1 MTLILVIGFYLV
13 EKNISSII
21 SSNISNN
28 NFDISLNEINLNF
41 NGEISI
47 QDFLVYN
54 KQKDT
59 ILYAKS
65 FSASPSE
72 LISYFNNEKST
83 LKSLRFTGGFLNTYN
98 FNSSDLSI
106 NQNGFA
112 INQNLNAFDIQ
123 NIEVFDFNIF
133 IKKESK
139 KYTISN
145 NEIQIENFF
154 SDKRLTQFSI
164 TNMESKINEREISL
178 KTDITIIEN
187 KIKFEF
193 ENLIIGKSVFNGN
206 IDLINIDNINN
217 FKYVGYLKNSFLN
230 SIDLN
235 TTNANL
241 DLEVKSL
248 FSGDINELTLKDL
261 IVKSS
266 ENELEADLFF
276 YISENINNSNI
287 KLDLKN
293 FNSSTT
299 FLNSIYPD
307 LFGTI
312 IPSAFKNIGKLKI
325 KGVLN
330 KNGDFILSNADIH
343 TEFGVLDYDIKLSNL
358 KNIND
363 AKYEGSFNGN
373 NFDLAQIINL
383 PFELQSD
390 FKFNINGQG
399 FDEENLKSSV
409 VGQMNNLFI
418 NRYSYQKVFINGDV
432 SDKLFTGSLIITD
445 DNLDLNFD
453 GLINYSND
461 LVEYDF
467 NTYIKKANLNKIN
480 FSNVKD
486 QSISGN
492 IKTKLIGETFESMI
506 GDIAFNDFVL
516 NSYDGEYKFENLT
529 IQSRIN
535 NSKRFYNINSEDA
548 ISGILI
554 GDFNFLVV
562 PSLIKNSILSK
573 YDNYEISKNY
583 GDFNID
589 FNLNLKPK
597 FANIISQDFK
607 IHKNTFLSGEFDLD
621 NYQLQIQTPSFQFS
635 KIRIDDFKL
644 NISNNT
650 GNINIKSI
658 ESDYFNGNNIEILL
672 SKIND
677 YTDVE
682 INFTQSN
689 DNIGSF
695 QFEHTI
701 DKNQRS
707 EFLMKDLK
715 FAYNGTYWQLKR
727 ELKNK
732 NRNLLVVGDKYRE
745 LKSTN
750 IFSSNQSVEFNYFD
764 DKNDFVFLSDFD
776 NVDFSSIIPRPKN
789 ILYEGKINGSIEL
802 KKSGGLYFGSSDVKI
817 DSFSAN
823 GSILGNAN
831 LSINNSKNLDS
842 YNLDFFIKNNN
853 QSIFELSGIF
863 KIEEDDFPLDFKLI
877 TRDFNISPFSA
888 IGENVLQNFE
898 GNFNSDISV
907 GGTFYS
913 PNFEGSIITQ
923 NSSFDVPYLGLRYGF
938 IDNPA
943 FVLFDQTI
951 LINDFILEEKKSN
964 TTGTMSGKISHNRLK
979 DWFLDFKIES
989 ENLLAVD
996 TQASENEYY
1005 YGKGFLNGSANF
1017 TGPGKDLDIEING
1030 STEKNTNI
1038 IIPIRYSD
1046 GLAQLSYLSF
1056 KENSNNS
1063 TLNLINKGLE
1073 VFLNLNINDNAQIEI
1088 IFDQKTGSK
1097 ISGFGNGQFNIVSD
1111 YSNNFTIDGE
1121 FSVESGYYF
1130 YKNFGIVERIF
1141 DLNKGANIVW
1151 NGDPYKG
1158 LIDAKA
1164 RYTVPGGANP
1174 APLIQNTS
1182 FNRKIP
1188 TYVDVGLQGELSN
1201 LETPRFEIIFPNT
1214 SGSIKSELDYY
1225 LNDYEKKQTQAI
1237 SLISQGYFINS
1248 SSSSLVSSQ
1257 TITNNLFQRAS
1268 GIIDDLLASDD
1279 DKMNL
1284 GINYEQG
1291 DKLSTSSLLNRD
1303 RIGLS
1308 LQSEISDKILING
1321 KIGVPVSGM
1330 EENVILGNVQ
1340 IDFLLNNSGS
1350 LRAKVFNK
1358 ENEYQFFGDEI
1369 GFTQGFGIF
1378 YDVEFDSFSE
1388 LLSNLKK
1395 TKKEK

>member
-1 MTLILVIGFYLV
+1 MSLLLVIGFYLA
-13 EKNISSII
+13 EKNLSKII

-28 NFDISLNEINLNF
+28 NFYISINEINLNF
-41 NGEISI
+41 NGKISI
-47 QDFLVYN
+47 DDFIIYN
-54 KQKDT
+54 KQRDT

-72 LISYFNNEKST
+72 LINYFRDEKST
-83 LKSLRFTGGFLNTYN
+83 LKSIRFDGGFLNTYN
-98 FNSSDLSI
+98 YNSPDLSL
-106 NQNGFA
+106 NQNGLIFD
-112 INQNLNAFDIQ
+112 QKLNTFDVQ
-123 NIEVFDFNIF
+123 NIEFSDFNIF
-133 IKKESK
+133 IKQGGK

-145 NEIQIENFF
+145 KEIKIENFIRDNGF
-154 SDKRLTQFSI
+154 TQFSI
-164 TNMESKINEREISL
+164 TYLKSKINEREISFQSN
-178 KTDITIIEN
+178 IIINDNEV
-187 KIKFEF
+187 KFEF
-193 ENLIIGKSVFNGN
+193 ENFTVGKSVFNGN
-206 IDLINIDNINN
+206 INLTNIYDIEN
-217 FKYVGYLKNSFLN
+217 FKYEGFLKNSFLN
-230 SIDLN
+230 SSDFS
-235 TTNANL
+235 TNNINL
-241 DLEVKSL
+241 DLELKSL
-248 FSGDINELTLKDL
+248 FNGDLNGLTLNDL
-261 IVKSS
+261 IVKSF

-276 YISENINNSNI
+276 DFSENIYNSDI
-287 KLDLKN
+287 KLDLKK
-293 FNSSTT
+293 FNSSTI
-299 FLNSIYPD
+299 FLYNLYPD
-307 LFGTI
+307 LFGRI

-325 KGVLN
+325 DGVLS
-330 KNGDFILSNADIH
+330 KNGDFILSSANIH
-343 TEFGVLDYDIKLSNL
+343 TEFGGLDYNIKLSNL
-358 KNIND
+358 KDIN
-363 AKYEGSFNGN
+363 ASKYEGNFNGN

-390 FKFNINGQG
+390 FKFNINGEG

-409 VGQMNNLFI
+409 VGQMNNLLI
-418 NRYSYQKVFINGDV
+418 NKYSYQNIFINGEV
-432 SDKLFTGSLIITD
+432 SDKLFKGSLIVSD

-467 NTYIKKANLNKIN
+467 NTLIKKANLNKIN
-480 FSNVKD
+480 VTNIKD

-492 IKTKLIGETFESMI
+492 INTKLIGETFESMI
-506 GDIAFNDFVL
+506 GDIAFNDFIL
-516 NSYDGEYKFENLT
+516 NSLDGKYIFENLT

-535 NSKRFYNINSEDA
+535 NNKRFYNINSEDA

-554 GDFNFLVV
+554 GDFNFLAI
-562 PSLIKNSILSK
+562 PSLIKNSILSN
-573 YDNYEISKNY
+573 YDNHVVSKNY
-583 GDFNID
+583 GDFNLN

-597 FANIISQDFK
+597 FVNIISQDFT
-607 IHKNTFLSGEFDLD
+607 IDQNTFLSGEFNLD
-621 NYQLQIQTPSFQFS
+621 NYQLKIQTPSFQFS
-635 KIRIDDFKL
+635 KIRIDDIKL
-644 NISNNT
+644 NISNNS
-650 GNINIKSI
+650 GKINVNSI
-658 ESDYFNGNNIEILL
+658 ESDYFNGKNIEISL
-672 SKIND
+672 SKVND

-682 INFTQSN
+682 VNFIQSDN
-689 DNIGSF
+689 NIGSF

-701 DKNQRS
+701 NDNQRS
-707 EFLMKDLK
+707 EFLFKDLK
-715 FAYNGTYWQLKR
+715 FAYNSTSWQLKR
-727 ELKNK
+727 QPKSK
-732 NRNLLVVGDKYRE
+732 SRNLLVIGDEYRE
-745 LKSTN
+745 LKPTN

-764 DKNDFVFLSDFD
+764 DKRDFVFSSDFD
-776 NVDFSSIIPRPKN
+776 NVEFSSIIPRPKN

-802 KKSGGLYFGSSDVKI
+802 KKSGGLYLGSSDVKI

-823 GSILGNAN
+823 GSILGNAK

-842 YNLDFFIKNNN
+842 YNLDFLIKNNN
-853 QSIFELSGIF
+853 QSIFDLSGIF
-863 KIEEDDFPLDFKLI
+863 RIEEDDFPLDFKLT

-888 IGENVLQNFE
+888 IGQNVLQNFK
-898 GNFNSDISV
+898 GKFNSDIYVS
-907 GGTFYS
+907 GTFYN

-938 IDNPA
+938 LDNPT

-964 TTGTMSGKISHNRLK
+964 TTGIMNGKISHNRLK

-989 ENLLAVD
+989 EKLLAMD

-1005 YGKGFLNGSANF
+1005 YGTGFLNGSANF
-1017 TGPGKDLDIEING
+1017 IGPGKDLDIEING
-1030 STEKNTNI
+1030 STEENTKI
-1038 IIPIRYSD
+1038 IIPIRYGD

-1056 KENSNNS
+1056 KENDNNS

-1073 VFLNLNINDNAQIEI
+1073 VFLNLNINDNAQIDI

-1097 ISGFGNGQFNIVSD
+1097 ISGFGNGQFKVVSD
-1111 YSNNFTIDGE
+1111 YSDNFTIDGE
-1121 FSVESGYYF
+1121 YSVESGYYF
-1130 YKNFGIVERIF
+1130 YKNFGIVERVF
-1141 DLNKGANIVW
+1141 DLNKGASIVW

-1164 RYTVPGGANP
+1164 RYSVPGGANP

-1188 TYVDVGLQGELSN
+1188 TYVDVELQGELSN
-1201 LETPRFEIIFPNT
+1201 LETPKFEIIFPNT

-1248 SSSSLVSSQ
+1248 SSSSLVSAQ

-1321 KIGVPVSGM
+1321 KIGVPVSGS

-1340 IDFLLNNSGS
+1340 IDFLLNDSGT

>member
-1 MTLILVIGFYLV
+1 MSLLLVIGFYLV
-13 EKNISSII
+13 EKNLSTII

-28 NFDISLNEINLNF
+28 SFDISLNEINLNF
-41 NGEISI
+41 NGEISVD
-47 QDFLVYN
+47 DFIVYN

-83 LKSLRFTGGFLNTYN
+83 LKSVRFSGGFLNMYN
-98 FNSSDLSI
+98 YNSSDLSI
-106 NQNGFA
+106 NQNGHV
-112 INQNLNAFDIQ
+112 IDQNLKTFDIQ

-133 IKKESK
+133 IRQAGK
-139 KYTISN
+139 KYTIVN
-145 NEIQIENFF
+145 KEIKIENLFR
-154 SDKRLTQFSI
+154 DNGNTQFSI
-164 TNMESKINEREISL
+164 THLESKINEREISV
-178 KTDITIIEN
+178 KSDITISEN
-187 KIKFEF
+187 KVNFKFENF
-193 ENLIIGKSVFNGN
+193 TIGKSIFNGN
-206 IDLINIDNINN
+206 VNLLNLDNIDNL
-217 FKYVGYLKNSFLN
+217 KYDGYLENSL
-230 SIDLN
+230 LN
-235 TTNANL
+235 TSDFNATNTNL
-241 DLEVKSL
+241 DLEFKSL
-248 FSGDINELTLKDL
+248 FNGDINGFTLKNL

-276 YISENINNSNI
+276 DISKNINNSNI
-287 KLDLKN
+287 KLDISK

-299 FLNSIYPD
+299 FLHTLYPD

-325 KGVLN
+325 DGVLN
-330 KNGDFILSNADIH
+330 KNGDFILSNANIH
-343 TEFGVLDYDIKLSNL
+343 TEFGVFDYDIKLSNL

-363 AKYEGSFNGN
+363 AKYEGNFSGN

-390 FKFNINGQG
+390 FKFNVNGQG

-409 VGQMNNLFI
+409 VGQMNNLLI
-418 NRYSYQKVFINGDV
+418 NKYSYKKVFINGEV
-432 SDKLFTGSLIITD
+432 SDKLFLGSLIIND
-445 DNLDLNFD
+445 ENLDLNFN

-480 FSNVKD
+480 LTNIKD

-492 IKTKLIGETFESMI
+492 IKTKLIGEAFESMI
-506 GDIAFNDFVL
+506 GDIAFNDFIL
-516 NSYDGEYKFENLT
+516 SSYDGEYKFENLT

-535 NSKRFYNINSEDA
+535 NSKRFYSINSEDA

-554 GDFNFLVV
+554 GDFNFLII
-562 PSLIKNSILSK
+562 PSLIKNSILSN
-573 YDNYEISKNY
+573 YDNYEILKNY
-583 GDFNID
+583 EDFNIN
-589 FNLNLKPK
+589 FNLNIKPK
-597 FANIISQDFK
+597 FANIISQDVV
-607 IHKNTFLSGEFDLD
+607 IHQNTFLSGEFDLN

-635 KIRIDDFKL
+635 KIRIDDLKL
-644 NISNNT
+644 NISNNS
-650 GNINIKSI
+650 GNININSI
-658 ESDYFNGNNIEILL
+658 ESEYFNGNNIEILL
-672 SKIND
+672 SKINN
-677 YTDVE
+677 YTDFE
-682 INFTQSN
+682 INFEQSN
-689 DNIGSF
+689 DNTGSF

-701 DKNQRS
+701 DYNQRS
-707 EFLMKDLK
+707 EFLLKDLK
-715 FAYNGTYWQLKR
+715 FVYNGTYWQLKR
-727 ELKNK
+727 QSKNK
-732 NRNLLVVGDKYRE
+732 NRNLLVIGDKYRE
-745 LKSTN
+745 LKPTN

-764 DKNDFVFLSDFD
+764 DKNDFVFSSYFD
-776 NVDFSSIIPRPKN
+776 NVKFSSIIPRPKN
-789 ILYEGKINGSIEL
+789 ILYEGNINGSIEL
-802 KKSGGLYFGSSDVKI
+802 KKSDGLYLGSSDVKI

-842 YNLDFFIKNNN
+842 YNLDFSIKNNN
-853 QSIFELSGIF
+853 QNIFDLSGIF
-863 KIEEDDFPLDFKLI
+863 KIEDDDFPLDFKLT

-898 GNFNSDISV
+898 GNFNSDINI
-907 GGTFYS
+907 GGTFFS
-913 PNFEGSIITQ
+913 PNFEGYIITQ
-923 NSSFDVPYLGLRYGF
+923 KSSFDVPYLGLRYGF
-938 IDNPA
+938 VNNPT

-964 TTGTMSGKISHNRLK
+964 TSAVMSGKITHNRLQ

-989 ENLLAVD
+989 ENLLALD
-996 TQASENEYY
+996 TEASENEYF
-1005 YGKGFLNGSANF
+1005 YGRGFLNGSANF
-1017 TGPGKDLDIEING
+1017 VGPGKDLDIEING
-1030 STEKNTNI
+1030 LTEKNTKI
-1038 IIPIRYSD
+1038 IIPIRYGD
-1046 GLAQLSYLSF
+1046 GLGQLSYLSF
-1056 KENSNNS
+1056 KENNNNS
-1063 TLNLINKGLE
+1063 NLNLINKGLE

-1111 YSNNFTIDGE
+1111 YSDNFIIDGE

-1130 YKNFGIVERIF
+1130 YKNFGIVERVF
-1141 DLNKGANIVW
+1141 DLNKGASIVW
-1151 NGDPYKG
+1151 NGDPYRG

-1164 RYTVPGGANP
+1164 RYSVPGGANP

-1188 TYVDVGLQGELSN
+1188 TYVDIQIQGELSN
-1201 LETPRFEIIFPNT
+1201 LETPKFEIIFPNT

-1248 SSSSLVSSQ
+1248 SSSSLVSAQ

-1321 KIGVPVSGM
+1321 KIGVPVSGS

-1340 IDFLLNNSGS
+1340 IDFLLNDSGT